1 MRLYSVHQRP
11 FENVRHAAIA
21 LAVVQEHQNHIGILF
36 TDEGADEVRLGHL
49 AWHLELRTSQP
60 KNCYLWVDP
69 PIPARRARQVA
80 ARCRQILRANDKGIP
95 YAFSPPNDC
104 FDDETGDF
112 LLGATRK
119 GLTCATFVLAVFDT
133 AGIQLAKY
141 DSWPQQRPGDAEWRQ
156 SIIEQLQNSSADAE
170 HLAFIR
176 EETRA
181 IRYRPEEVAGCAASD
196 HLPCEFAIAESL
208 SLEILNQLRRHG
220 KALRDT

>member
-11 FENVRHAAIA
+11 FAGIRHAAIA
-21 LAVVQEHQNHIGILF
+21 LAVVHGHQNHIGILYS
-36 TDEGADEVRLGHL
+36 DEDAGEVKLGHL

-60 KNCYLWVDP
+60 KDCYLWVDP
-69 PIPARRARQVA
+69 PIPDRRARQVA

-104 FDDETGDF
+104 FDDETGNF

-141 DSWPQQRPGDAEWRQ
+141 DSWPQQRPGDAEWHQ
-156 SIIEQLQNSSADAE
+156 FIIEQLQKNSASAE
-170 HLAFIR
+170 HMASIQA
-176 EETRA
+176 EGRA
-181 IRYRPEEVAGCAASD
+181 IRYRPEEVAGCAASVL
-196 HLPCEFAIAESL
+196 LPCEFAIAESL
-208 SLEILNQLRRHG
+208 SQEILSRLRQLG
-220 KALRDT
+220 KTLRDT